1 MPKIPSQQRFVR
13 VVGAWSRTV
22 PLALTVSLI
31 ASPLYAQQDMP
42 AGGAAMEELAALEQA
57 TRSPGALP
65 SLPALFSRALE
76 HDADLSRQRYELEA
90 TREEIP
96 MARSQLLPQL
106 SATGGYL
113 WQDSTNIQ
121 TSPDDFGLDQPAQ
134 RPGEIEENY
143 WQVQLQQ
150 PLFSLE
156 RWRGMD
162 VADARVNA
170 AELQLAVVERD
181 LALQVSE
188 AYVQAYLA
196 SQRLGLL
203 ESQQESLE
211 LQVRQAQRAYDL
223 GVGDRINLLEAQ
235 SRLDQAISDAV
246 QAENELDN
254 ALSILERLTGTL
266 PEFRGL
272 AIGELSEVTLDSEWG
287 AQDDWLARTGQNLD
301 VLLARQEQRISEADA
316 STRRAGYY
324 PEVNLN
330 LSYSDRTSDDVL
342 RESEDY
348 RAGVE
353 MSVPIY
359 RGGYTTANVRQGE
372 KRINASQ
379 AAFDNQLNLAGQEVR
394 QRLRSLNGHV
404 RRIEALK
411 QAIASSELFLEAAER
426 GEQLGLRDLVDVLD
440 ARASLYDQRIQY
452 VDTIGEYALDSLALQ
467 SAVGGLGSDDLGN
480 VMALLLSLTD
490 LTATTSG

>member
-1 MPKIPSQQRFVR
+1 MT
-13 VVGAWSRTV
+13 RTLTRLT
-22 PLALTVSLI
+22 PLALAIGML
-31 ASPLYAQQDMP
+31 AAPYAHAQQEPP
-42 AGGAAMEELAALEQA
+42 AGNEAMAELAALEQNSELPA
-57 TRSPGALP
+57 ALP
-65 SLPALFSRALE
+65 SLPELFARALE
-76 HDADLSRQRYELEA
+76 NDADLSRQRYELAA
-90 TREEIP
+90 TREEVP
-96 MARSQLLPQL
+96 MARSQLLPQV

-134 RPGEIEENY
+134 RPGEIEEQY
-143 WQVQLQQ
+143 WQLQLQQ

-162 VADARVNA
+162 VANA
-170 AELQLAVVERD
+170 QVDSAELQLAVVDD

-203 ESQQESLE
+203 ESQQASLE
-211 LQVRQAQRAYDL
+211 LQVRQAQRAFDL

-235 SRLDQAISDAV
+235 SCLDQAISDAV
-246 QAENELDN
+246 LAENELDN
-254 ALSILERLTGTL
+254 ALSTLERLTGTL

-272 AIGELSEVTLDSEWG
+272 AVGELPDVNLQSEWG
-287 AQDDWLARTGQNLD
+287 SQDEWIARTGQNLD

-324 PEVNLN
+324 PELNLN
-330 LSYSDRTSDDVL
+330 LSYSGRQSDDEL

-348 RAGVE
+348 RASVE

-359 RGGYTTANVRQGE
+359 RGGYTTASVRQGE
-372 KRINASQ
+372 RRIDATQ
-379 AAFDNQLNLAGQEVR
+379 AALDNQRNLAVQEVR
-394 QRLRSLNGHV
+394 QSLRSLNGHV

-452 VDTIGEYALDSLALQ
+452 IDVIGEYALERLSLKAATGEL
-467 SAVGGLGSDDLGN
+467 ATRDLEQT
-480 VMALLLSLTD
+480 MALLGSI
-490 LTATTSG
+490 